1 MQRLEHLNQKLFPVN
16 MNYLETSDH
25 SLYITA
31 AGHVDV
37 NAIHVSDSR
46 DGARKRD
53 VQSVVVVTIC
63 SLRG

>member
-1 MQRLEHLNQKLFPVN
+1 